1 MDTVM
6 TKAMLLDMMRTTR
19 AEWEACIAQIDR
31 ERMSQPD
38 VVGAWAIK
46 DVIFH
51 CTSYAQVFVH
61 ALEAALRGEPPPP
74 EVTDRTPLDERNQVH
89 FHQSQQ
95 RALDD
100 VLGEAQE
107 VFGRLIELTEAH
119 PEAFLVEPQTF
130 AGVPESVVVWK
141 NLQHVCNH
149 YRDHMQSIRFG
160 LAERPFSAS

>member
-1 MDTVM
+1 MDSIM
-6 TKAMLLDMMRTTR
+6 TKATLLDTMRTTR
-19 AEWEACIAQIDR
+19 AEWETWIAQIDR
-31 ERMSQPD
+31 GRMTQPG

-51 CTSYAQVFVH
+51 CTRYAQVFVR

-74 EVTDRTPLDERNQVH
+74 EVTDRTPLDERNQLH
-89 FHQSQQ
+89 FQQSQQ

-107 VFGRLIELTEAH
+107 VFRRLIELTEAH
-119 PEAFLVEPQTF
+119 PEAFLVDPQTF

-149 YRDHMQSIRFG
+149 YRDHMQSIRVG